1 MENQTKKAEFKKLRD
16 EKIDLAIVAKGGISF
31 YFNTTVFDYDI
42 QLLSA
47 KGYKIIAFDDRVITT
62 ANELH
67 LDLQDKLG
75 FPGYY
80 GKNFDALN
88 DCMRDYEISATGDV
102 LVFRK
107 LDHLDARSIYHLL
120 DVFAIHCRRN
130 IAIGKKL
137 LILVQVDNPKFSVK
151 EPVGSLNFW
160 FWNDEEW
167 FEGNRR

>member
-16 EKIDLAIVAKGGISF
+16 DNIDLAIVAKGGISL
-31 YFNTTVFDYDI
+31 YYNPSGFDYDV

-47 KGYKIIAFDDRVITT
+47 KGYKMIEFDNRVITT
-62 ANELH
+62 EIELH
-67 LDLQDKLG
+67 LDLQGKLG
-75 FPGYY
+75 FPAY
-80 GKNFDALN
+80 GKGFDALN
-88 DCMRDYEISATGDV
+88 DFMRDYEVTAIGDV

-120 DVFAIHCRRN
+120 DVFALHCRRN

-137 LILVQVDNPKFSVK
+137 LILAQVDNPNFSVK
-151 EPVGSLNFW
+151 EPIGSLNFW
-160 FWNDEEW
+160 LWNDQEW